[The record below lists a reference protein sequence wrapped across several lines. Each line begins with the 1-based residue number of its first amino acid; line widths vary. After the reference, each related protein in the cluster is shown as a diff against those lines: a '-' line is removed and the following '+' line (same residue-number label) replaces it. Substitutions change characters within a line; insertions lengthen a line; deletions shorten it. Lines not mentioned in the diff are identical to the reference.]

1 MPSLIL
7 PALSGE
13 AGGWGEAH
21 FSGQVSEAQKDGV
34 TCPGMTLALRVP
46 GPGQGFYLCLKVIK
60 LGGKCR
66 FASEELDTKALCQS
80 TPVSLTTSP

>member
-46 GPGQGFYLCLKVIK
+46 GPGQGFYLHLE
-60 LGGKCR
+60 GHQAWG
-66 FASEELDTKALCQS
+66 
-80 TPVSLTTSP
+80 